1 MKALITGASS
11 GIGKDMSLYLLSLG
25 YDLFVVSKD
34 KKNLEEIYKKY
45 DNVKIISLDL
55 TKYDN
60 CLKLYN
66 DLKKES
72 IDLLINNA
80 GFGDA
85 GKFYETSLEKEL
97 NMIDLNIKAYH
108 ILTKLFLKD
117 FVERDYGRIL
127 NVSSMAGF
135 MPGPNMAT
143 YYATKNYV
151 TSLSLAIYEE
161 LKKEKS
167 NVKISIFTPG
177 PVNTNFN
184 DVADVK
190 FNIKSI
196 NSKYAAKY
204 AIDNMFKDKLIIVP
218 ENMKLN
224 KLLTKVTPVKLILD
238 INYTIQERV

>member
-66 DLKKES
+66 DLKKEN

-196 NSKYAAKY
+196 SSKYAAKY

>member
-34 KKNLEEIYKKY
+34 KKNLEEIYKDY
-45 DNVKIISLDL
+45 NNVKVISLDL
-55 TKYDN
+55 TKHDN

-66 DLKKES
+66 DLKKEN

-184 DVADVK
+184 NVADVK

-196 NSKYAAKY
+196 SSKYAAKY

-224 KLLTKVTPVKLILD
+224 KILTKVIPVKLILD
-238 INYTIQERV
+238 INSTIQERV

>member
-34 KKNLEEIYKKY
+34 KKNLEEIYKEY
-45 DNVKIISLDL
+45 DNVKVISLDL

-66 DLKKES
+66 DLKKEN

-184 DVADVK
+184 NVADVK

-196 NSKYAAKY
+196 SSKYAAKY

-224 KLLTKVTPVKLILD
+224 KILTKVIPVKLILD
-238 INYTIQERV
+238 INSTIQERV

>member
-11 GIGKDMSLYLLSLG
+11 GIGKDMALYLLSLG

-34 KKNLEEIYKKY
+34 KKNLEEIYKSY
-45 DNVKIISLDL
+45 DNVKVISLDL
-55 TKYDN
+55 TKHDN

-66 DLKKES
+66 DLKKEN

-184 DVADVK
+184 NVADVK

-196 NSKYAAKY
+196 SSKYAAKY

-224 KLLTKVTPVKLILD
+224 KILTKVIPVKLILD
-238 INYTIQERV
+238 INSTIQERV

>member
-11 GIGKDMSLYLLSLG
+11 GIGKDMALYLLSLG

-34 KKNLEEIYKKY
+34 KKNLEEIYKDY
-45 DNVKIISLDL
+45 NNVKVISLDL
-55 TKYDN
+55 TKHDN

-66 DLKKES
+66 DLKKEN

-177 PVNTNFN
+177 PVKTNFN
-184 DVADVK
+184 NVADVK

-196 NSKYAAKY
+196 SSKYAAKY

-224 KLLTKVTPVKLILD
+224 KILTKVIPVKLILD
-238 INYTIQERV
+238 INSTIQERV

>member
-34 KKNLEEIYKKY
+34 KKNLEEIYKDY
-45 DNVKIISLDL
+45 NNVKTISLDL

-66 DLKKES
+66 DLKKEN

-184 DVADVK
+184 NVADVK

-196 NSKYAAKY
+196 SSKYAAKY

-224 KLLTKVTPVKLILD
+224 KILTKVIPVKLILD
-238 INYTIQERV
+238 INSTIQERV

>member
-11 GIGKDMSLYLLSLG
+11 GIGKDMALYLLSLG

-45 DNVKIISLDL
+45 DNVKVISLDL
-55 TKYDN
+55 TKHDN

-66 DLKKES
+66 DLKKENF
-72 IDLLINNA
+72 DLLINNA

-184 DVADVK
+184 NVADVK

-196 NSKYAAKY
+196 SSKYAAKY

-224 KLLTKVTPVKLILD
+224 KILTKVIPVKLILD
-238 INYTIQERV
+238 INSTIQERV

>member
-11 GIGKDMSLYLLSLG
+11 GIGKDMALYLLSLG

-45 DNVKIISLDL
+45 DNVKVISLDL
-55 TKYDN
+55 TKHDN

-66 DLKKES
+66 DLKKEN

-117 FVERDYGRIL
+117 FVERDCGRIL

-184 DVADVK
+184 NVADVK

-196 NSKYAAKY
+196 SSKYAAKY

-224 KLLTKVTPVKLILD
+224 KILTKVIPVKLILD
-238 INYTIQERV
+238 INSTIQERV

>member
-11 GIGKDMSLYLLSLG
+11 GIGKDMALYLLSLG

-45 DNVKIISLDL
+45 DNVKVISLDL
-55 TKYDN
+55 TKHDN

-66 DLKKES
+66 DLKKEN

-184 DVADVK
+184 NVADVK

-196 NSKYAAKY
+196 SSKYAAKY

-224 KLLTKVTPVKLILD
+224 KILTKVIPVKLILD
-238 INYTIQERV
+238 INSTIQERV

>member
-11 GIGKDMSLYLLSLG
+11 GIGKDMALYLLSLG

-34 KKNLEEIYKKY
+34 KKNLEEIYKDY
-45 DNVKIISLDL
+45 NNVKVISLDL
-55 TKYDN
+55 TKHDN

-66 DLKKES
+66 DLKKEN

-97 NMIDLNIKAYH
+97 NMIGLNIKAYH

-177 PVNTNFN
+177 PVKTNFN
-184 DVADVK
+184 NVADVK

-196 NSKYAAKY
+196 SSKYAAKY

-224 KLLTKVTPVKLILD
+224 KILTKVIPVKLILD
-238 INYTIQERV
+238 INSTIQERV

>member
-45 DNVKIISLDL
+45 DNVKVISLDL
-55 TKYDN
+55 TKHDN

-66 DLKKES
+66 DLKKEN

-184 DVADVK
+184 NVADVK

-196 NSKYAAKY
+196 SSKYAAKY

-224 KLLTKVTPVKLILD
+224 KILTKVIPVKLILD
-238 INYTIQERV
+238 INSTIQERV

>member
-66 DLKKES
+66 DLKKEN

-196 NSKYAAKY
+196 SSKYAAKY

-238 INYTIQERV
+238 INSTIQERV

>member
-11 GIGKDMSLYLLSLG
+11 GIGKDMALYLLSLG

-34 KKNLEEIYKKY
+34 KKNLEEIYKDY
-45 DNVKIISLDL
+45 NNVKVISLDL
-55 TKYDN
+55 TKHDN

-66 DLKKES
+66 DLKKEN

-184 DVADVK
+184 NVADVK

-196 NSKYAAKY
+196 SSKYAAKY

-224 KLLTKVTPVKLILD
+224 KILTKVIPVKLILD
-238 INYTIQERV
+238 INSTIQERV

>member
-66 DLKKES
+66 DLKKEN

-85 GKFYETSLEKEL
+85 GKFYETSLEKEI

-161 LKKEKS
+161 LKKAKS

-177 PVNTNFN
+177 PVRTNFN

-196 NSKYAAKY
+196 SSKYAAKY

>member
-45 DNVKIISLDL
+45 DNVKVISLDL
-55 TKYDN
+55 TKHDN

-66 DLKKES
+66 DLKKEN

-184 DVADVK
+184 NVADVK
-190 FNIKSI
+190 FNIKYIS
-196 NSKYAAKY
+196 SKYAAKY

-224 KLLTKVTPVKLILD
+224 KILTKVIPVKLILD
-238 INYTIQERV
+238 INSTIQERV